1 MFTTC
6 THCGSRFR
14 LNVAQL
20 TAAQGHVRC
29 GKCGEVF
36 DAYEV
41 LEGADVPPKMPEPA
55 APPAAEEQDDS
66 FQIDVGRHG
75 AGRAAERDEV
85 PELPSIIIDDDEPI
99 TSAPNLKAGSR
110 KSKLPIDDLFEG
122 IAEDHA
128 APGSDKPDAVQSPE
142 PDASPQEPAGLSYPA
157 ETESAP
163 EAGEL
168 PAGGSPRSFAHV
180 DDLHTPPAPKPRRP
194 LLSATAWIAV
204 LLLALALLAQLV
216 DIYRQ
221 PLSQNPVIGPSLQAL
236 YARLG
241 RPLTGAGSV
250 SQWSVDALNVTTDPD
265 SGGALSITGSLTNGS
280 GLTQPWPLLR
290 VVLTDRFGEALRSR
304 DFKPAEY
311 LLPGKAGTQLAS
323 GLSARFRLDVV
334 DPGAEAVGFSLTPC
348 MDVTGGRTCAA
359 PNTAD

>member
-6 THCGSRFR
+6 THCHSRFR

-29 GKCGEVF
+29 GKCGEIF

-41 LEGADVPPKMPEPA
+41 LEGADLPPKMPEPSIAPEPVETDDIPLQLGDEA
-55 APPAAEEQDDS
+55 AP
-66 FQIDVGRHG
+66 
-75 AGRAAERDEV
+75 
-85 PELPSIIIDDDEPI
+85 ELETPIAVDDEPI
-99 TSAPNLKAGSR
+99 TSAPKLKASR
-110 KSKLPIDDLFEG
+110 KAELPIDDLFEG
-122 IAEDHA
+122 MDQEE
-128 APGSDKPDAVQSPE
+128 PSETFGSGGLDEVLGEEVEGIST
-142 PDASPQEPAGLSYPA
+142 EPAGMSYVDEVETAPA
-157 ETESAP
+157 IDP
-163 EAGEL
+163 LPPDEA
-168 PAGGSPRSFAHV
+168 PRSFAHV

-194 LLSATAWIAV
+194 LLSAAAWIAV
-204 LLLALALLAQLV
+204 LLLALGLLAQLV
-216 DIYRQ
+216 DVYRQ

-280 GLTQPWPLLR
+280 GLSQPWPLLR

-311 LLPGKAGTQLAS
+311 LLPGQAGTQLAS
-323 GLSARFRLDVV
+323 GVSTRFRLDVV